1 MANVTISGDKNITL
15 NEAFV
20 NIEFKTDERE
30 QMICHH
36 SQSIFVDVTI
46 SGKVIEDV
54 TEQLI
59 QIFDWSRDFSENGV
73 YRTVTIKEK
82 QEQNT
87 KVIRTYI
94 FPKMFVLGYSEKIGT
109 DNACVFELRLRQRKG
124 ELNTI
129 ETFKG

>member
-1 MANVTISGDKNITL
+1 MANVTISGDKTITL

-20 NIEFKTDERE
+20 KVEFKTDERE

-46 SGKVIEDV
+46 SGTVIKDV

-82 QEQNT
+82 QENDT
-87 KVIRTYI
+87 NFMRTYI
-94 FPKMFVLGYSEKIGT
+94 FPKMFVLGYSEKMGT
-109 DNACVFELRLRQRKG
+109 DNASMFELRLRQRKG

-129 ETFKG
+129 ETFQG